1 VLFVFRKNCII
12 FGNVPDPMTPRFT
25 FILSLISFLGVLAL
39 SVFIFLTPTKLVYVD
54 SAKLV
59 NEYKGM
65 QDARKTYQQKATTWK
80 ANIDTL
86 AQEVQQRIMSYEKES
101 AKLSAKERK
110 LSEELIRVKQK
121 QLMDYQQAMNAQAK
135 QEDEKMT
142 QAVIN
147 EVNAYL
153 KKYGKSQGYKIV
165 MAATQYG
172 NIAYA
177 DEGLDITEEVLIGLN
192 KEYTG
197 Q

>member
-1 VLFVFRKNCII
+1 
-12 FGNVPDPMTPRFT
+12 MTSRFT
-25 FILSLISFLGVLAL
+25 FVLSLISFLGVLAL

-59 NEYKGM
+59 NEYQGM
-65 QDARKTYQQKATTWK
+65 QEARKAYQQKTTTWK

-86 AQEVQQRIMSYEKES
+86 AKEVQSQIMSYEKES

-142 QAVIN
+142 GAVISQ
-147 EVNAYL
+147 VNAYL
-153 KKYGKSQGYKIV
+153 KKYGKSKGYKIV
-165 MAATQYG
+165 MAATEYG

-177 DEGLDITEEVLIGLN
+177 DEGLDITDEVLEGLN
-192 KEYTG
+192 KEYKG

>member
-1 VLFVFRKNCII
+1 ML
-12 FGNVPDPMTPRFT
+12 PRFT
-25 FILSLISFLGVLAL
+25 FILSLISFLGLVCIG
-39 SVFIFLTPTKLVYVD
+39 VFLYATPTKLVYVD

-65 QDARKTYQQKATTWK
+65 QAARKTYQQKASTWK

-86 AQEVQQRIMSYEKES
+86 AQEVQHQIMNYEKEN

-142 QAVIN
+142 GEVISQ
-147 EVNAYL
+147 VNAYL
-153 KKYGKSQGYKIV
+153 KKYGKDKGYKIV
-165 MAATQYG
+165 MAATEYG

-177 DEGLDITEEVLIGLN
+177 DEALDITQEVLDGLN
-192 KEYTG
+192 KEYAG